1 MSTALHLSAVTA
13 LTGKLPTPLP
23 YGNAVLFDRTGLQ
36 GRTGGAV
43 TATFVGA
50 ATADLALVLADTS
63 FLAEAA
69 GTDPA
74 RISDA
79 DVLRPALEGA
89 ASVLGAGVLGETRTE
104 DAAALFND
112 QQAVVFELISGG
124 TPAGWFAIRIRE
136 HGTVNG
142 AAGAGAGAVLAPVPA
157 GKLSRIHNVEM
168 ALTVAIGHTRL
179 SVRDVLDL
187 EPGGIIELDR
197 SAGAPADVMLNGRL
211 IAHGEIVVVDS
222 DYAVKITRIL
232 DVAEGLG

>member
-1 MSTALHLSAVTA
+1 MSTALHSSAVTA
-13 LTGKLPTPLP
+13 LTQKLPTPLP
-23 YGNAVLFDRTGLQ
+23 YGNAVLADRTVLDGKTDAAL
-36 GRTGGAV
+36 

-50 ATADLALVLADTS
+50 TTGDLALILPDTS

-69 GTDPA
+69 GADSA

-79 DVLRPALEGA
+79 DILRPALEGA
-89 ASVLGAGVLGETRTE
+89 ASVLGAGVLGESRTE
-104 DAAALFND
+104 DAGALFKD
-112 QQAVVFELISGG
+112 KESVVFELISGG
-124 TPAGWFAIRIRE
+124 VPAGWFAIRIRE
-136 HGTVNG
+136 QSTVNG
-142 AAGAGAGAVLAPVPA
+142 GGGGGAMLAPVSA
-157 GKLSRIHNVEM
+157 GKLNRIHNVEM

-232 DVAEGLG
+232 DVAEGLT

>member
-1 MSTALHLSAVTA
+1 MSTALHSSAVTA
-13 LTGKLPTPLP
+13 LTRKLPTPLP
-23 YGNAVLFDRTGLQ
+23 YGNAVLADRTALE
-36 GRTGGAV
+36 GRTHGAV

-50 ATADLALVLADTS
+50 TTADLALILPDTS

-69 GTDPA
+69 GADSA

-79 DVLRPALEGA
+79 DILRPALEDA
-89 ASVLGAGVLGETRTE
+89 ASVLGAGVLGESRTE
-104 DAAALFND
+104 DAGALFQD
-112 QQAVVFELISGG
+112 KESAVFELISGG
-124 TPAGWFAIRIRE
+124 APAGWFAIRIRE
-136 HGTVNG
+136 QGTVNG
-142 AAGAGAGAVLAPVPA
+142 GGSSAMLAPVPA
-157 GKLSRIHNVEM
+157 GKLNRIHNVEM

>member
-1 MSTALHLSAVTA
+1 MSTALHSSAVTA
-13 LTGKLPTPLP
+13 LTQKLPTPLP
-23 YGNAVLFDRTGLQ
+23 YGNAVLADRTVLH
-36 GRTGGAV
+36 GRTNGAV

-50 ATADLALVLADTS
+50 TTADLALVLADTS

-69 GTDPA
+69 GADPA

-79 DVLRPALEGA
+79 DILRPALEGA
-89 ASVLGAGVLGETRTE
+89 ASVLGAGVLGESRTE
-104 DAAALFND
+104 DAGALFND
-112 QQAVVFELISGG
+112 QEAVVFELISGG
-124 TPAGWFAIRIRE
+124 APAGWFAIRIRE

-142 AAGAGAGAVLAPVPA
+142 GGGAVLAPVPA

>member
-1 MSTALHLSAVTA
+1 MSTALHSSAVTA
-13 LTGKLPTPLP
+13 LTKKLPTPLP
-23 YGNAVLFDRTGLQ
+23 YGNAVLADRTALE
-36 GRTGGAV
+36 GRTHGAV

-50 ATADLALVLADTS
+50 TTADLALILPDTS

-69 GTDPA
+69 GADSA

-79 DVLRPALEGA
+79 DILRPALEGA
-89 ASVLGAGVLGETRTE
+89 ASVLGAGVLGESRTE
-104 DAAALFND
+104 DAGALFND
-112 QQAVVFELISGG
+112 KEAVVFELISGG
-124 TPAGWFAIRIRE
+124 APAGWFAIRIRE
-136 HGTVNG
+136 QGTVNG
-142 AAGAGAGAVLAPVPA
+142 GGGGAMLAPLAA
-157 GKLSRIHNVEM
+157 GKLNRIHNVEM